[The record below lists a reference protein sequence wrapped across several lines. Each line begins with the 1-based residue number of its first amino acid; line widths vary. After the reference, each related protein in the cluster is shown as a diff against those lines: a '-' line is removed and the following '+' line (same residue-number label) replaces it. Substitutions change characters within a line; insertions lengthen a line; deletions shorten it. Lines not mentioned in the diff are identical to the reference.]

1 VQLYSRFVIE
11 AFMSES
17 VTVYPSKPEKVYLFG
32 TCLIDLFYPEAGL
45 AGVDLLEREGI
56 EVIYPQDQTCC
67 GQPAYTSGRSD
78 EARAVARAQLGLFE
92 QDWPV
97 VVPSGS
103 CAGMM
108 RHHYPDLFAGTE
120 DATRASN
127 LAARVWDLADFLV
140 NVCQIKLTDA
150 GEPMTI
156 ALHTS
161 CSSRREMGVAG
172 SGTALLQQ
180 LYNVTLVEPDKV
192 TECCGFGGSFAVRHA
207 DISGAM
213 AEDKVAALENTGCD
227 RFLSTDCGCLMN
239 LTGCAEKQKKNLP
252 GEHLLSF
259 LWQRTQSNRG
269 HNL

>member
-1 VQLYSRFVIE
+1 
-11 AFMSES
+11 MSQP
-17 VTVYPSKPEKVYLFG
+17 VVLYPSKPDKVYLFG
-32 TCLIDLFYPEAGL
+32 TCLVDLFYPEAGL
-45 AGVDLLEREGI
+45 AGVELLEREGI

-78 EARAVARAQLGLFE
+78 EARAVARTQLDLFPE
-92 QDWPV
+92 DWPV

-103 CAGMM
+103 CAGMV
-108 RHHYPDLFAGTE
+108 RHQYPKLFAGTE
-120 DATRASN
+120 DAARAEK

-140 NVCQIKLTDA
+140 NVCHIKLADT
-150 GEPMTI
+150 GEPVTI

-161 CSSRREMGVAG
+161 CSSRREMGVAD
-172 SGTALLQQ
+172 SGPALLRQ
-180 LYNVTLVEPDKV
+180 LNNVTLVEPAKV

-213 AEDKVAALENTGCD
+213 ANDKVAALAQTGCD

-239 LTGCAEKQKKNLP
+239 ISGVAEKQQKALP

-259 LWQRTQSNRG
+259 LWQRTQPNREA
-269 HNL
+269 